1 MMHKDVYF
9 TVLYITF
16 NIIEMYSG
24 VSLSNHLAVVHWS
37 FGLDCR
43 LSFFH
48 MKNAQQTSRTP
59 SFAQSKPKMRFFT
72 ELSLIVLLLL
82 QKYFHIHFF
91 LFLPS

>member
-37 FGLDCR
+37 FGLD
-43 LSFFH
+43 F
-48 MKNAQQTSRTP
+48 
-59 SFAQSKPKMRFFT
+59 
-72 ELSLIVLLLL
+72 
-82 QKYFHIHFF
+82 
-91 LFLPS
+91 